1 MIAVLSFLGQRR
13 KAVGYVLAAAAE
25 YVTQLL
31 PQANAGNAQVLHAVV
46 LVLGLALV
54 YFPANDAAQKD
65 AVGSFIDDLIK
76 GDDVPKHAATAP
88 APESLQG

>member
-54 YFPANDAAQKD
+54 YFPANDAVQ
-65 AVGSFIDDLIK
+65 IDDLIK